1 MWCSNSG
8 KKTGPAY
15 SQRLILHV
23 DADAFFVSVEQVLR
37 PELAGRPV
45 IVGGE
50 DRGVVSSASYEAR
63 RFGVRSAMP
72 IVHARRICP
81 HAVFLPPNFEA
92 YKAFSS
98 RMFAIMGRYSPAV
111 EVTSIDEGY
120 VDLTGTLRLHGAP
133 LWEVAS
139 RLLDE
144 IRSTLGIN
152 ASGGLA
158 GSKTAAKMATN
169 LAKPNGLLYLDP
181 ARSHLML
188 GRLPVGAM
196 PGIGEKAQHVLE
208 AHGIST
214 VGDLAA
220 APLQLLRRLLGR
232 WGPKAAEIASG
243 KYGSPV
249 FCDEGRAQKSYSME
263 RTLDRDTTDYAAV
276 RGLVRKLAEKV
287 AAKLRA
293 DGKAAWTIG
302 LKVRYADFTDVSR
315 SMSLRRAT
323 NSNLEIL
330 ACVEELFNKTIS
342 RRSPIR
348 QVGVRISG
356 IDEALF
362 QDDLFRPYSGKG
374 SDLDQVRDMIRGKF
388 GFETV
393 RVSGCTASG
402 AVIPSPSKG
411 PLLGSRLGFTC
422 PEAKRPRA

>member
-1 MWCSNSG
+1 VWLSEFG
-8 KKTGPAY
+8 EQKVTAH
-15 SQRLILHV
+15 SQLLILHV
-23 DADAFFVSVEQVLR
+23 DADAFYVAVEQILR
-37 PELAGRPV
+37 PELVGKAV

-63 RFGVRSAMP
+63 GFGVRSAMP
-72 IVHARRICP
+72 IVHARRLCP
-81 HAVFLPPNFEA
+81 HAIFLPPNFEA

-98 RMFAIMGRYSPAV
+98 SMFGIMERYSPAV

-133 LWEVAS
+133 PWEVAS

-158 GSKTAAKMATN
+158 GSKVAAKMATN

-181 ARSHLML
+181 ERSHLLL

-196 PGIGEKAQHVLE
+196 PGIGEKAQRMLE

-220 APLQLLRRLLGR
+220 APSHLLRRILGR
-232 WGPKAAEIASG
+232 WGPKAAEIAAG
-243 KYGSPV
+243 RYGSPV
-249 FCDEGRAQKSYSME
+249 RCDEGRAQKSYSKE

-276 RGLVRKLAEKV
+276 RGLVRKLTEKI

-302 LKVRYADFTDVSR
+302 FKVRYSDFTDVSR

-323 NSNLEIL
+323 NSNPEIL
-330 ACVEELFNKTIS
+330 ACVDELISRTIS

-356 IDEALF
+356 IDEALI
-362 QDDLFRPYSGKG
+362 QEDLFTPRSGKTL
-374 SDLDQVRDMIRGKF
+374 DLDRVRDAIRGKF
-388 GFETV
+388 GFESV
-393 RVSGCTASG
+393 QVSGCTASG
-402 AVIPSPSKG
+402 VIIPHTAKGPSPA
-411 PLLGSRLGFTC
+411 SRLRSSC
-422 PEAKRPRA
+422 PAAK